1 MQYQHKTFLPV
12 TRSELLC
19 YAYYEIA
26 VAGNMHIPDGYLSP
40 STCATFYAAS
50 TPFWYVALR
59 RVKALLN
66 GETVPLLAVFAA
78 FSFVVMMFNLPLPG
92 GTTGHAVGM
101 AMSAIVLGP
110 EVAILA
116 VSMALLIQALF
127 FGDGGI
133 TAYGANCFNMAIIGS
148 IVAYI
153 VYRLVAGRSALRSKR
168 RVVAAALAG
177 YCAINAAALCAAI
190 EFGVQP
196 RWFHDAAGAPL
207 YAPYPLHVAI
217 PAMMIG
223 HLTIAGLAELIITA
237 GLVSYLQTA
246 DVDML
251 RRTAPSAMLDSA
263 VLGTAAR
270 PLRTLWVALTGLVV
284 LTPLGILAAGKA
296 WGEWKPEELNNTPTG
311 LVQLSRIWHAPLAE
325 YAPSFV
331 QNAAVGYLLSAVLG
345 LLLLF
350 LALFG
355 VRWLLSRGI
364 KKRGAFIE
372 KTIRSLLNAGQE
384 ALFAENTA
392 QLPGFLQ
399 RLDPRVKIAGL
410 GALIV
415 AAVSVRRLSVLIAL
429 FLVSVLC
436 AVFSRIS
443 VRMLAGRVW
452 LGVLGFTGMIALPA
466 IFLGSHGNGWRS
478 AAFLVL
484 RGETTATFSL
494 LLILTTVWSHL
505 LRSLRFLGVPPSAV
519 AVVSMSYRYIF
530 VFLETAKHT
539 LEARQT
545 RLVGQLEPALQRRFA
560 AASVG
565 ALLHKT
571 FDLSGNVYT
580 AMQARGYRGE
590 IRLLEDLE
598 MRSRDW
604 WQLAALLSLAVLA
617 FRLGF

>member
-1 MQYQHKTFLPV
+1 
-12 TRSELLC
+12 
-19 YAYYEIA
+19 
-26 VAGNMHIPDGYLSP
+26 MHIPDGYLSP

-59 RVKALLN
+59 RMKALLS

-133 TAYGANCFNMAIIGS
+133 TAYGANCFNMAIVGS
-148 IVAYI
+148 IVAYV
-153 VYRLVAGRSALRSKR
+153 VYRLAAGRSALRSTR
-168 RVVAAALAG
+168 RVFAAALAG
-177 YCAINAAALCAAI
+177 YSAINAAALCAAI

-207 YAPYPLHVAI
+207 YAPYPLHIAI

-223 HLTIAGLAELIITA
+223 HLTIAGLAELVITA
-237 GLVSYLQTA
+237 GLVSYLQNA
-246 DVDML
+246 NVDML
-251 RRTAPSAMLDSA
+251 RRTAPSALLDSA
-263 VLGTAAR
+263 TLPVSGR
-270 PLRTLWVALTGLVV
+270 PLRSLWIALGSLVA

-296 WGEWKPEELNNTPTG
+296 WGEWKPEELSHTPNG
-311 LVQLSRIWHAPLAE
+311 LAQLSKIWRAPLAE
-325 YAPSFV
+325 YAPAFV
-331 QNAAVGYLLSAVLG
+331 QNAAAGYLLSAVLG
-345 LLLLF
+345 IALLF
-350 LALFG
+350 AALFG
-355 VRWLLSRGI
+355 LRWLLTRGTA
-364 KKRGAFIE
+364 KRGAFVE
-372 KTIRSLLNAGQE
+372 KTIRGLLTAGQE
-384 ALFAENTA
+384 ALFAESTA
-392 QLPGFLQ
+392 QLAGFLQ

-415 AAVSVRRLSVLIAL
+415 AAVSVRRLSVLLGL
-429 FLVSVLC
+429 FLIGVLC
-436 AVFSRIS
+436 ALASRIS
-443 VRMLAGRVW
+443 LRLLAGRVW
-452 LGVLGFTGMIALPA
+452 MGVLGFTGVIALPA
-466 IFLGSHGNGWRS
+466 IFLSPHGNGLRS

-505 LRSLRFLGVPPSAV
+505 LRSLRFLGVPASAV
-519 AVVSMSYRYIF
+519 AVVSMCYRYIF
-530 VFLETAKHT
+530 VFLDSAKHT

-545 RLVGQLEPALQRRFA
+545 RLVGHLEPALERRFA
-560 AASVG
+560 AAGVG
-565 ALLHKT
+565 ALLQKT
-571 FDLSGNVYT
+571 FDLSADVYT
-580 AMQARGYRGE
+580 AMQARGFRGE
-590 IRLLEDLE
+590 VRLLQDLQ

-604 WQLAALLSLAVLA
+604 WQLAALLSLALLA
-617 FRLGF
+617 LGLGR